1 MSACFRKNK
10 NKKLRFFEENIHR
23 QKKGPNCTVSD
34 NLILLSDNLSMIL
47 ANDNLN
53 TMLVKGTFHLFEVTR
68 ERCILWD

>member
-10 NKKLRFFEENIHR
+10 NKKLIFFEETIHR

-34 NLILLSDNLSMIL
+34 NLILASDNLNMIL

-53 TMLVKGTFHLFEVTR
+53 MMLVKGTFHSLEMTL